1 MVYMD
6 TVTGSILDRVISS
19 KKTTEIE
26 HFHPSEVVSLIF
38 KGLIQREEDV
48 LRRRFAL
55 GNGPEETLEEIG
67 VSYHVTRE
75 RIRQIETV
83 AIKKLKKAK
92 SFRENIRPVE
102 DTISSVLEQHGGI
115 MAEDSLLRHIL
126 QIAGD
131 TVPNRHAVLFMLR
144 ELLNDTFKLIKESKQ
159 YRPAWY
165 LRSLSLHLLEVTIQ
179 QLVNIIT
186 QIGHP
191 APLHTILEHARK
203 IQFFQEHQT
212 QLTDDTINAYL
223 EVSQKIGKNPYGEF
237 GLVEWGSIT
246 PKRMNDK
253 IYLVLKKSG
262 KPLHFTE
269 ITRMINEMGFDDR
282 KAYPPT
288 VHNELILN
296 EQYVL
301 IGRGIYALKEWGYHP
316 GVVADVLTEIL
327 RSSTKPMN
335 RNELVDAVLKQRV
348 VKRNTVYLALTD
360 KMRFTK
366 NPDGTYSTVG

>member
-1 MVYMD
+1 MD

-92 SFRENIRPVE
+92 SFREHIRPVE
-102 DTISSVLEQHGGI
+102 DTIASVLEQHGGI

-144 ELLNDTFKLIKESKQ
+144 ELLNDTFKLIKESKL

-179 QLVNIIT
+179 QLVDIIT
-186 QIGHP
+186 KIGHP

-335 RNELVDAVLKQRV
+335 RNDLVDAVLKQRV